1 MRCPV
6 KNQKGQGQCPIVHMV
21 ASGRPF
27 NSEDYMAL
35 TPSWAIYGAEESR
48 YYPNQS
54 WYRKKVTSKVK
65 KLSNSELYQYRAA

>member
-1 MRCPV
+1 MQCPV
-6 KNQKGQGQCPIVHMV
+6 KNQKVQGQCPIVYMV

-54 WYRKKVTSKVK
+54 WYRKK
-65 KLSNSELYQYRAA
+65 